1 MTQLRTF
8 LASAALIGFAALPAA
23 ALNLNKDNVRVML
36 GHHDGK
42 VANAIKDKVAADAA
56 NGGIDDGPGDGV
68 VDLTSKFI
76 GNTVVTK
83 DGTTI
88 GTVQQVM
95 VTTNG
100 QNMVYVTIAAPDGA
114 NLDTFVLVIDPKAQ
128 ADGTLKLGWTKAELD
143 AELQKQLA
151 ARN

>member
-1 MTQLRTF
+1 MTKLFTL

-23 ALNLNKDNVRVML
+23 ALNLNQDNVRVML

-56 NGGIDDGPGDGV
+56 DGGIDDGPGDGV
-68 VDLTSKFI
+68 ADMTSKFI
-76 GNTVVTK
+76 GNTVVTQ

-88 GTVQQVM
+88 GTVQKVM
-95 VTTNG
+95 VTTKG
-100 QNMVYVTIAAPDGA
+100 QNMVYVTIDAPEGA
-114 NLDTFVLVIDPKAQ
+114 NLDTFILVIDPKAQ
-128 ADGTLKLGWTKAELD
+128 ADGTIKLGWTKAELN

-151 ARN
+151 ASN